1 MARVQVFAACVVM
14 MSLQPLLIH
23 LAASQEEEL
32 RLPAETFM
40 LVVEG
45 LKLLLCGCALAWR
58 RVAGQEAA
66 VWRGIRHTA
75 TFAVPAGIYLVM
87 NVLKVLA
94 ARALAPPLFQLLAA
108 TKILATAVA
117 SWMLLARGLTPV
129 QWVAMVMLTLGVG
142 LGQHRVG
149 SGPTSRRPQYDAAPL
164 GSLSLDGAAVPLLP
178 ALIMLTNSCLSAL
191 AGVYTEKVLKARQSA
206 SLSIFAMNLH
216 MAFHTLLLNSV
227 KACIWQAPA
236 LASPRAIGWRT
247 WAALLNEAVNG
258 ILVSTLMRH
267 ADSIVKNYAFSTSI
281 FTTAL
286 ISVPILH
293 YWPQWPFYAGSVFV
307 LCSMGMYSQGS
318 CAEARKRSA

>member
-40 LVVEG
+40 LVVES

-149 SGPTSRRPQYDAAPL
+149 SG
-164 GSLSLDGAAVPLLP
+164 SLSLDGAAVPLLP

-258 ILVSTLMRH
+258 ILVSTLMRY

-318 CAEARKRSA
+318 RAEARKRSA

>member
-149 SGPTSRRPQYDAAPL
+149 SGWRSGAVAPCAHHAHEFL
-164 GSLSLDGAAVPLLP
+164 
-178 ALIMLTNSCLSAL
+178 LSAL